1 MGIEYFK
8 KEEMIDDTR
17 VFVKIWDTCGQELY
31 KSLTRNFY
39 KNSNGVIVVYDVTN
53 RESFEKVKE
62 WIQCIKENADE
73 NIKVILIGN
82 KIDLNLSKT
91 VQTDEGKKLSLE
103 LKINFF
109 ETSAKDNIGVNQAIT
124 SLISKVIRGIIDQK
138 TRTSSPKNTIFLKK
152 PSTIENEYK
161 CNC

>member
-1 MGIEYFK
+1 MIYHRYTENCFSNQHIATMGIEFFK

-62 WIQCIKENADE
+62 WIHSNRE
-73 NIKVILIGN
+73 
-82 KIDLNLSKT
+82 
-91 VQTDEGKKLSLE
+91 
-103 LKINFF
+103 
-109 ETSAKDNIGVNQAIT
+109 
-124 SLISKVIRGIIDQK
+124 
-138 TRTSSPKNTIFLKK
+138 
-152 PSTIENEYK
+152 
-161 CNC
+161 